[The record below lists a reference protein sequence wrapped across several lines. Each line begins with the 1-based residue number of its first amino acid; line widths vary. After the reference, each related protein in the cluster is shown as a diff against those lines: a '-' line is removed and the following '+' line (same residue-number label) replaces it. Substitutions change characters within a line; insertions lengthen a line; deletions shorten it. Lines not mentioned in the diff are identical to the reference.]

1 MTHAHNHHD
10 HSHDHDHD
18 GHDHSHEDHGHSGHD
33 HTGHDHTGH
42 DHAGHSHAP
51 ASFGTAFAVGI
62 ALNTAFVAIEAGYGF
77 ISNSTALLADA
88 GHNLSDVL
96 GLVVAWIAAVLS
108 KRPPTPRLTY
118 GLRNTSILAALLNAI
133 LLLIASGAI
142 LLEAIQRLMHPEP
155 IASNIVIVV
164 AAIGIAV
171 NGGTAWLFASGRK
184 DDINIKGA
192 YLHMM
197 ADAAV
202 SLGVVVAAAV
212 IMITGWLWLDPAVSL
227 VIVAVI
233 VWGTWGLLRE
243 STAMSLAAVPSRIDP
258 AAVLSF
264 LSTLPGVASVHD
276 LHIWPMSTT
285 ETALTAHL
293 VTPAGNPGDAFL
305 VETCHQLNNRFKIG
319 HATLQIETSVD
330 VHCTLKPDHVI

>member
-1 MTHAHNHHD
+1 VD
-10 HSHDHDHD
+10 
-18 GHDHSHEDHGHSGHD
+18 
-33 HTGHDHTGH
+33 
-42 DHAGHSHAP
+42 
-51 ASFGTAFAVGI
+51 FGRAFAIGI
-62 ALNTAFVAIEAGYGF
+62 GLNAAFVLIEAGYGF
-77 ISNSTALLADA
+77 VSNSTALLADA

-96 GLVVAWIAAVLS
+96 GLLVAWIAAVLS

-118 GLRNTSILAALLNAI
+118 GLRNSSILAALLNAV
-133 LLLIASGAI
+133 LLLVASGAI
-142 LLEAIQRLMHPEP
+142 LLEAIQRLLHPEP
-155 IASNIVIVV
+155 IASKTVIVV

-171 NGGTAWLFASGRK
+171 NGATAWLFASGRK
-184 DDINIKGA
+184 DDINIRGA

-202 SLGVVVAAAV
+202 SLGVVLAGIA
-212 IMITGWLWLDPAVSL
+212 IMLTNWLWIDPVMSL

-243 STAMSLAAVPSRIDP
+243 STAMSLAAVPSVIDP
-258 AAVLSF
+258 AAVRSF
-264 LSTLPGVASVHD
+264 LCNLPGVASIHD

-305 VETCHQLNNRFKIG
+305 TDACQQLNHHFGIG
-319 HATLQIETSVD
+319 HATLQIEISAD
-330 VHCTLKPDHVI
+330 VHCTLKPDHVV

>member
-1 MTHAHNHHD
+1 MTHTR
-10 HSHDHDHD
+10 DHD
-18 GHDHSHEDHGHSGHD
+18 GHNHADHD
-33 HTGHDHTGH
+33 HTGHDHGH
-42 DHAGHSHAP
+42 GHAGHSHAP
-51 ASFGTAFAVGI
+51 ANFGTAFAVGI

-142 LLEAIQRLMHPEP
+142 LLEAIQRLMDPEP
-155 IASNIVIVV
+155 IASKTVIVV
-164 AAIGIAV
+164 AAIGILI

-184 DDINIKGA
+184 DDINIHGA

-212 IMITGWLWLDPAVSL
+212 IMMTDWLWIDPAVSL

-233 VWGTWGLLRE
+233 VWSTWGLLRE

-258 AAVLSF
+258 SAVRAF
-264 LSTLPGVASVHD
+264 LTNLPNVASIHD

-293 VTPAGNPGDAFL
+293 VIPAGNPGDTFL
-305 VETCHQLNNRFKIG
+305 VETSHQLNERFKIG
-319 HATLQIETSVD
+319 HATLQIETSAD
-330 VHCTLKPDHVI
+330 LHCTLKPDHAI

>member
-1 MTHAHNHHD
+1 MTHAPDHHD

-18 GHDHSHEDHGHSGHD
+18 GHSHEDHDHAGHD
-33 HTGHDHTGH
+33 HTGHS
-42 DHAGHSHAP
+42 HAGHSHAP

-77 ISNSTALLADA
+77 IANSTALLADA

-118 GLRNTSILAALLNAI
+118 GLRNSSILAALLNAI

-142 LLEAIQRLMHPEP
+142 LLEAIQRLIHPEP
-155 IASNIVIVV
+155 IAGKTVIVV
-164 AAIGIAV
+164 ATIGIFI
-171 NGGTAWLFASGRK
+171 NGFTAWLFASGRK
-184 DDINIKGA
+184 TDINIQGA

-212 IMITGWLWLDPAVSL
+212 ILMTGWLWIDPTMSL

-243 STAMSLAAVPSRIDP
+243 STAMSLAAVPSKIDP
-258 AAVLSF
+258 AAVRTF

-319 HATLQIETSVD
+319 HATLQIETSAD